1 MHTQMHLWF
10 QLAAELEIFFFMCF
24 YSVQPI
30 MTKFVARIIH
40 FHIRH
45 GNVWISRL
53 LKQGEFLVLTA
64 FCTSVVV
71 CSGDGYIAI
80 WGKIQLQ

>member
-1 MHTQMHLWF
+1 
-10 QLAAELEIFFFMCF
+10 MCF
-24 YSVQPI
+24 YSLQPI
-30 MTKFVARIIH
+30 MNKFVARISH

-64 FCTSVVV
+64 FRTSAGSVR
-71 CSGDGYIAI
+71 
-80 WGKIQLQ
+80 WGWLHCHFWANSITVEKENNNKGLAM